1 MSGSKVELRC
11 DMLEIVD
18 DGVPEVMPID
28 AGASGKTTRES
39 GRVVVFGTFV
49 A

>member
-1 MSGSKVELRC
+1 MSESKVELRF

-28 AGASGKTTRES
+28 AGASGKAARES
-39 GRVVVFGTFV
+39 GGVIVLGTFV

>member
-11 DMLEIVD
+11 DMLDIVE

-28 AGASGKTTRES
+28 AGASEKDAMEFG
-39 GRVVVFGTFV
+39 GVVVFCTGV